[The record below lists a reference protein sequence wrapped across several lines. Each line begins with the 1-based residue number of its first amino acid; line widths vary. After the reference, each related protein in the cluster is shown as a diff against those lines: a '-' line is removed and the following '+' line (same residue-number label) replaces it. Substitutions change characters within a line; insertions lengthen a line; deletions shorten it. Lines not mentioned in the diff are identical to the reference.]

1 MNVFF
6 RFDFILKSL
15 LVIGVALSVRILVER
30 LNYSPELTSLLSY
43 IIAMT
48 FGLILGS
55 MFSRRLSRA
64 PLTVGEESSK
74 RKGIIKIPLGYK
86 FILGFLVV
94 VAAVAFVPGLVES
107 LGYSP
112 EVTNILTYVVAMTLG
127 LILGSMFTRT
137 FTRNILHLTDSAE
150 SISRGDLTR
159 NVSIRSS
166 LFPDETHD
174 MADSINR
181 MVESLRDL
189 VRHIKETSVKVADS
203 AMTLSGTATE
213 INGATSEVASS
224 IEQIS
229 KGAETQ
235 AEMVERS
242 SKLIREMAISIDLVA
257 NRARETARA
266 AKETSLNARNGGD
279 LAADFLVRL
288 KQFFDNVELSG
299 RQFMEFNTRLQR
311 VETVADVIGDIA
323 RQTNLLALNAA
334 IEAARAGEY
343 GRGFAVVADEV
354 RKLADGTGKS
364 AAEITQLITGIKEE
378 SHKVQ
383 ETIMESSRHI
393 SEGKGNID
401 LTASSF
407 QEILKT
413 ALETERKANTIAD
426 LSQMQTEG
434 ADKMVRAVDEIAK
447 VAEDNAAAT
456 EEVSAA
462 TEEQS
467 SGMQEMVG
475 AARDLAHLSDQL
487 LQVVERFRI
496 QKEETSG

>member
-1 MNVFF
+1 
-6 RFDFILKSL
+6 
-15 LVIGVALSVRILVER
+15 
-30 LNYSPELTSLLSY
+30 
-43 IIAMT
+43 
-48 FGLILGS
+48 
-55 MFSRRLSRA
+55 
-64 PLTVGEESSK
+64 
-74 RKGIIKIPLGYK
+74 
-86 FILGFLVV
+86 
-94 VAAVAFVPGLVES
+94 
-107 LGYSP
+107 
-112 EVTNILTYVVAMTLG
+112 
-127 LILGSMFTRT
+127 MFTRT
-137 FTRNILHLTDSAE
+137 FTRNILHLTDSTE

-159 NVSIRSS
+159 NVSIGSS

-181 MVESLRDL
+181 MVESLREL

-203 AMTLSGTATE
+203 ATTLSATATE

-266 AKETSLNARNGGD
+266 AKETSHNARNGGD

-383 ETIMESSRHI
+383 ETIMESSRQI

-401 LTASSF
+401 LTATSF

-434 ADKMVRAVDEIAK
+434 ADNMVRAVDEIAK

-496 QKEETSG
+496 HKVETSG

>member
-1 MNVFF
+1 
-6 RFDFILKSL
+6 
-15 LVIGVALSVRILVER
+15 
-30 LNYSPELTSLLSY
+30 
-43 IIAMT
+43 
-48 FGLILGS
+48 
-55 MFSRRLSRA
+55 
-64 PLTVGEESSK
+64 
-74 RKGIIKIPLGYK
+74 
-86 FILGFLVV
+86 
-94 VAAVAFVPGLVES
+94 
-107 LGYSP
+107 
-112 EVTNILTYVVAMTLG
+112 
-127 LILGSMFTRT
+127 
-137 FTRNILHLTDSAE
+137 
-150 SISRGDLTR
+150 
-159 NVSIRSS
+159 
-166 LFPDETHD
+166 
-174 MADSINR
+174 
-181 MVESLRDL
+181 
-189 VRHIKETSVKVADS
+189 
-203 AMTLSGTATE
+203 
-213 INGATSEVASS
+213 VASS

-266 AKETSLNARNGGD
+266 AKETSHNARNGGD

-383 ETIMESSRHI
+383 ETIMESSRQI

-401 LTASSF
+401 LTATSF

-434 ADKMVRAVDEIAK
+434 ADNMVRAVDEIAK

-496 QKEETSG
+496 HKVETSG